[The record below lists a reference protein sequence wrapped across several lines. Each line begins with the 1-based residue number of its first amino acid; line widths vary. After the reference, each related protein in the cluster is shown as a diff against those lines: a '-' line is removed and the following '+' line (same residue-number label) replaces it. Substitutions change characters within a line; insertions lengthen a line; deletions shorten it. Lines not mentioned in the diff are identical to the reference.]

1 METERPLA
9 GYQILDHTADVG
21 IAASGNTLAE
31 ALAFLAKGMFA
42 LIADPETIEVSDS
55 WELYVSSTDE
65 EALAV
70 DWLNELLYRYEA
82 DGFLPKEFWI
92 CVEDRGKALTARCSG
107 EKVDPLKRVF
117 TQVKAATYHG
127 LEVSHDR
134 EWRIQVVLDV

>member
-1 METERPLA
+1 MA

-31 ALAFLAKGMFA
+31 ALAFLAEGMFA
-42 LIADPETIEVSDS
+42 LIADPETIGVSDS
-55 WELYVSSTDE
+55 LEFCVSSTDE

-82 DGFLPKEFWI
+82 DGFLPKEFCI
-92 CVEDRGKALTARCSG
+92 CVEEEGKALTARCCG
-107 EKVDPLKRVF
+107 EKVDPQKRVF

-127 LEVSHDR
+127 LEVSHNG

>member
-1 METERPLA
+1 MA

-21 IAASGNTLAE
+21 IAASGDTLDE

-42 LIADPETIEVSDS
+42 LMADPETVEVNDS
-55 WELYVSSTDE
+55 LELYISSTDE

-70 DWLNELLYRYEA
+70 DWLNELLYRYEV
-82 DGFLPKEFWI
+82 DGFLPKEFCI
-92 CVEDRGKALTARCSG
+92 CVEEGGKALTARCSG
-107 EKVDPLKRVF
+107 EKMDPLKRVF

-127 LEVSHDR
+127 LEVSHNH

>member
-1 METERPLA
+1 MP
-9 GYQILDHTADVG
+9 GYQILDHIADVG
-21 IAASGNTLAE
+21 IAASGDTLAE

-42 LIADPETIEVSDS
+42 LMADRETVEVNDS
-55 WELYVSSTDE
+55 WELCVSSTDK

-82 DGFLPKEFWI
+82 DGFLPKEFWV
-92 CVEDRGKALTARCSG
+92 CVEEGGKALTARCSG
-107 EKVDPLKRVF
+107 EMVDPMKRVF
-117 TQVKAATYHG
+117 TKVKAATYHG

>member
-1 METERPLA
+1 MA

-21 IAASGNTLAE
+21 IAASGDTLAE

-42 LIADPETIEVSDS
+42 LIANSEAVEVNDS
-55 WELYVSSTDE
+55 WELFVSSSDE

-70 DWLNELLYRYEA
+70 DWLNELLYMYEV
-82 DGFLPKEFWI
+82 DGFLPKEFCI
-92 CVEDRGKALTARCSG
+92 CVEEGGKALTACCSG
-107 EKVDPLKRVF
+107 ETVDPQKRVF

-127 LEVSHDR
+127 LEVSHNG

>member
-1 METERPLA
+1 MA

-21 IAASGNTLAE
+21 IAASGDTLAE

-42 LIADPETIEVSDS
+42 LIVDPGIVEVNDS
-55 WELYVSSTDE
+55 WELSVSSTDE

-82 DGFLPKEFWI
+82 DGFLPKEFCI
-92 CVEDRGKALTARCSG
+92 CVDDGGKALKARCSG
-107 EKVDPLKRVF
+107 EKVDPQKRVF
-117 TQVKAATYHG
+117 AQVKAATYHG
-127 LEVSHDR
+127 LEVSHNG

>member
-1 METERPLA
+1 MA
-9 GYQILDHTADVG
+9 GYKILDHTADVG
-21 IAASGNTLAE
+21 IAASGDTLAE

-42 LIADPETIEVSDS
+42 LIADAETIEVSDS
-55 WELYVSSTDE
+55 WELCVSSTDE

-82 DGFLPKEFWI
+82 DGFLPKEFWV
-92 CVEDRGKALTARCSG
+92 CVEEGGKALKARCSG
-107 EKVDPLKRVF
+107 EKIDSLKRVF

>member
-1 METERPLA
+1 MA

-31 ALAFLAKGMFA
+31 ALAFLAQGMFA
-42 LIADPETIEVSDS
+42 LIADPETIEVSGS
-55 WELYVSSTDE
+55 LEFCVSSTDE

-82 DGFLPKEFWI
+82 DGFLPKEFCI
-92 CVEDRGKALTARCSG
+92 CVEEEGKALTARCCG
-107 EKVDPLKRVF
+107 EKVDPQKRVF

-127 LEVSHDR
+127 LEVSHNG

>member
-1 METERPLA
+1 MA
-9 GYQILDHTADVG
+9 GYQILGHTADVG
-21 IAASGNTLAE
+21 IAASGDTLAE

-42 LIADPETIEVSDS
+42 LITDRETVEVSDS
-55 WELYVSSTDE
+55 WELCVSSTDE

-92 CVEDRGKALTARCSG
+92 CVEEGGKALTARCSG
-107 EKVDPLKRVF
+107 ERVGPLKRVF
-117 TQVKAATYHG
+117 AQVKAATYHG

-134 EWRIQVVLDV
+134 EWHIQVVLDV

>member
-1 METERPLA
+1 MA
-9 GYQILDHTADVG
+9 SYQILDHTADVG
-21 IAASGNTLAE
+21 IVACGNTMAE
-31 ALAFLAKGMFA
+31 ALAFLAEGMFA

-55 WELYVSSTDE
+55 WEFYVSSADE

-70 DWLNELLYRYEA
+70 DWLNELLYRYEV
-82 DGFLPKEFWI
+82 DGFLPKEFRI
-92 CVEDRGKALTARCSG
+92 CVEEGGKALTARCSG

-117 TQVKAATYHG
+117 TKVKAATYHG

>member
-1 METERPLA
+1 MA

-31 ALAFLAKGMFA
+31 ALAFLAEGMFA
-42 LIADPETIEVSDS
+42 LIADPDTVEVSDS
-55 WELYVSSTDE
+55 LELCVSSTDE

-82 DGFLPKEFWI
+82 DGFLPKEFCI
-92 CVEDRGKALTARCSG
+92 CVEEEGKALTARCCG
-107 EKVDPLKRVF
+107 EKVDPQKRVF

-127 LEVSHDR
+127 LEVSHNG

>member
-1 METERPLA
+1 MA

-42 LIADPETIEVSDS
+42 LIADPETVEVSDS
-55 WELYVSSTDE
+55 WELYVSSTDK

-82 DGFLPKEFWI
+82 DGFLPKEYCI
-92 CVEDRGKALTARCSG
+92 CVEDGGKTLTARCSG

-127 LEVSHDR
+127 IEVSHDR

>member
-1 METERPLA
+1 MA

-31 ALAFLAKGMFA
+31 ALAFLAQGMFA
-42 LIADPETIEVSDS
+42 LIADPETIEVSGS
-55 WELYVSSTDE
+55 LEFCVSSTDE

-82 DGFLPKEFWI
+82 DGFLPKEFYI
-92 CVEDRGKALTARCSG
+92 CVEEEGKALTARCSG
-107 EKVDPLKRVF
+107 EKVDSQKRVF

-127 LEVSHDR
+127 LEVSHNG